1 MNWLSMFRRPWG
13 KEGIQF
19 RRLTPSMAI
28 GSTLSQ
34 LTIVWQGDFKLLLCE
49 LSRQE
54 EKISVLQPKAD
65 YFDAVLSCPRS
76 HPHHPDRQRLW
87 LVRESDEQISPR
99 EEHPVPAQWL
109 LDALCPVCAERL
121 HPHRNG
127 SLPWRLWQWTR
138 FPVHEVDTER
148 PRFYLQE
155 DGAGRVCTQDAFAS
169 IRFVWK
175 SNYKKSNIG
184 MGKGENRLL
193 IKHIAC

>member
-87 LVRESDEQISPR
+87 LVRDSDEQISPR
-99 EEHPVPAQWL
+99 EEHPVL
-109 LDALCPVCAERL
+109 LHLINMVSACFLPLLFISTEVIPVWGCFLSAITQI
-121 HPHRNG
+121 
-127 SLPWRLWQWTR
+127 LPPSFNPLLLSVSCTS
-138 FPVHEVDTER
+138 HEIEK
-148 PRFYLQE
+148 P
-155 DGAGRVCTQDAFAS
+155 G
-169 IRFVWK
+169 
-175 SNYKKSNIG
+175 
-184 MGKGENRLL
+184 
-193 IKHIAC
+193 